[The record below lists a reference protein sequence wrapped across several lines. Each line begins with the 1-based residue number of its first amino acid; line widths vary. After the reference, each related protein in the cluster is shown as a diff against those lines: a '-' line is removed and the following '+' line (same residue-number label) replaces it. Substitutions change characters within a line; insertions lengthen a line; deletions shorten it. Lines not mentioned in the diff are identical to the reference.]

1 MGKKLTYDQMNVRD
15 FQSVTEIMSSLRYT
29 IANSSDE
36 ENRSLVERARIDECG
51 YDPEKLHCRED
62 AKVFM
67 VSGENIQPYIRLLAY
82 DMYKDRE
89 DKSPADDLI
98 ARTVKDHHYEII
110 LYAFRELC
118 GSFSKWW
125 GKRFWTDEKGTVHLI
140 ESDPPKQQRA
150 PVHYLMYAGHLSLP
164 ASIPTCFTLLSDD
177 FGYKMEGVN
186 DFVSSQIR
194 KYVAKLEY
202 WDLMVTPSFGR
213 NFVTLKIDPKLFR
226 THKFKITNKYID
238 GKYIGSVLDSAL
250 MKERQ
255 VDAEFTMNEM
265 YCLGSMIALL
275 RNYYATLMF
284 KYGDMK
290 YGDLY
295 LFGDML
301 YRIGYRSLSD
311 ASIEPLLLGRMDTLL
326 VNNGGIMK

>member
-15 FQSVTEIMSSLRYT
+15 FQSVTEIMSSLRYV
-29 IANSSDE
+29 IANSSDK
-36 ENRSLVERARIDECG
+36 ENMSLIGYANIDELG

-62 AKVFM
+62 AKVFQ
-67 VSGENIQPYIRLLAY
+67 VPGENIQSYIRLLAY
-82 DMYKDRE
+82 DMYKDSE

-98 ARTVKDHHYEII
+98 ARAVKDRHYDII
-110 LYAFRELC
+110 LYAFRELS
-118 GSFSKWW
+118 GSFSRWW
-125 GKRFWTDEKGTVHLI
+125 GKHFCTDEKGHVRLVN
-140 ESDPPKQQRA
+140 DPMQKQRA

-177 FGYKMEGVN
+177 FGYKMVGVD

-238 GKYIGSVLDSAL
+238 EKFKGKQG
-250 MKERQ
+250 
-255 VDAEFTMNEM
+255 DAEFTMNEM

-311 ASIEPLLLGRMDTLL
+311 ASIEPLLLGRVDALL
-326 VNNGGIMK
+326 MNNYGIMK